1 MKKLF
6 RQCLNNYKLFLLT
19 LLLWLPFTVQAT
31 MSIVAVDP
39 VTGKVGSAG
48 FTCICNFNLRN
59 YIALVVPGKG
69 VFNAQASTSLGTYP
83 NTQTY
88 LTSGY
93 NAFELLNANIA
104 YKGDINVTQ
113 ILAATLNP
121 GTGLNTGSSPNAF
134 AFTGNGNGNVNYY
147 RYGQNF
153 AIAGNI
159 LISKAVLDDA
169 YNAFLNTPGELED
182 KLMAALLAAKRPGAD
197 SRCLSADTSS
207 HVAYI
212 SVAKPNDPIDHGFL
226 ELQYINPCGVNKEP
240 VDILNT
246 MFINWKRANAGLPPI
261 SIPVLNITSI
271 TTNRQPSGDRGY
283 TLDGDRMIDAR
294 AKLLNADNFGMYGY
308 TQAKVNITD
317 AFAVQGSMTQTALN
331 NLSTDMLFIGSF
343 NKTILGAA
351 NGFTPN
357 EINEVYN
364 WSLGNNKTV
373 FLFESGADWSSFFS
387 KWGYEV
393 TPEVSNPNKQFA
405 ANSTLDVSKKIFNG
419 PFRNVAGFNQGGGL
433 QGYFSK
439 MPSNAIV
446 LAVNNS
452 NKPVLV
458 FDCNTKDIICADT
471 DAVTALGGI
480 TAGNVVTNDNDRFL
494 ANLIN
499 LALEIKNNQITLP
512 VCGSAA
518 KQAQITDEKPTSAIL
533 SDNIEEMKVYPNPAG
548 NSFTID
554 LHIFKNQKLNID
566 LYNQNYI
573 LLRTKSVLKKE
584 DKQTVKI
591 DAHDL
596 PEGVLYVV
604 VSDQENKKV
613 TQKLIIKH

>member
-1 MKKLF
+1 
-6 RQCLNNYKLFLLT
+6 
-19 LLLWLPFTVQAT
+19 
-31 MSIVAVDP
+31 
-39 VTGKVGSAG
+39 
-48 FTCICNFNLRN
+48 
-59 YIALVVPGKG
+59 
-69 VFNAQASTSLGTYP
+69 
-83 NTQTY
+83 
-88 LTSGY
+88 
-93 NAFELLNANIA
+93 
-104 YKGDINVTQ
+104 
-113 ILAATLNP
+113 
-121 GTGLNTGSSPNAF
+121 
-134 AFTGNGNGNVNYY
+134 
-147 RYGQNF
+147 
-153 AIAGNI
+153 
-159 LISKAVLDDA
+159 
-169 YNAFLNTPGELED
+169 
-182 KLMAALLAAKRPGAD
+182 
-197 SRCLSADTSS
+197 
-207 HVAYI
+207 
-212 SVAKPNDPIDHGFL
+212 
-226 ELQYINPCGVNKEP
+226 
-240 VDILNT
+240 
-246 MFINWKRANAGLPPI
+246 
-261 SIPVLNITSI
+261 
-271 TTNRQPSGDRGY
+271 
-283 TLDGDRMIDAR
+283 MIDAR